1 MFVIR
6 SYAIETQTVF
16 MKRFEVRGEID
27 FDNKIES
34 FLFFHFETIE
44 MAKSK
49 WMANAPFFSRNF
61 FIYMYILSALLKW
74 SKWKKNFLPSKL
86 KNSCKWNCSIIQKI
100 QTSIFQ
106 FYFEIVTKTMR
117 RKSNGKQ
124 D

>member
-49 WMANAPFFSRNF
+49 
-61 FIYMYILSALLKW
+61 
-74 SKWKKNFLPSKL
+74 
-86 KNSCKWNCSIIQKI
+86 
-100 QTSIFQ
+100 
-106 FYFEIVTKTMR
+106 
-117 RKSNGKQ
+117 
-124 D
+124 